1 MSQAQEKA
9 FLRREGALIW
19 AFTVCAM
26 GAELGRHSKE
36 PLLRTQDI
44 CSAVFIDHRYMKS
57 CRALVVTE
65 SLVVLMTV

>member
-9 FLRREGALIW
+9 SLRREGALIW
-19 AFTVCAM
+19 AFTVCVM

-36 PLLRTQDI
+36 PLLHTQGV
-44 CSAVFIDHRYMKS
+44 CSAVFIDHHHVKN